1 MKMKWSQ
8 FFLLMGAIYLAP
20 RVEGWF
26 ANVAAA
32 GFTVLAIYCV
42 FKDE

>member
-20 RVEGWF
+20 HAERWV
-26 ANVAAA
+26 ANVMAVF
-32 GFTVLAIYCV
+32 FTGLAIYCS
-42 FKDE
+42 FKGE